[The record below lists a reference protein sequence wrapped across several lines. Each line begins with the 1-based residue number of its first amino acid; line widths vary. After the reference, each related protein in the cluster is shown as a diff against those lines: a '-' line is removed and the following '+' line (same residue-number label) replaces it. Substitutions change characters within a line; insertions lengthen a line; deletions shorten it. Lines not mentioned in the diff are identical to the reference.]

1 MKSILSIVLIF
12 CLISSSISLKCN
24 DQLFSICM
32 GSYYCPPNRPLS
44 VVECPVESR
53 CYSESL
59 YSGSSLNTITGEVS
73 SFFVQEKGCSGGGKK
88 CDSPAIC
95 CDTDLCN

>member
-1 MKSILSIVLIF
+1 MFKIAIKNFIG
-12 CLISSSISLKCN
+12 ISLKCY

-53 CYSESL
+53 CYVSK
-59 YSGSSLNTITGEVS
+59 NTIRY
-73 SFFVQEKGCSGGGKK
+73 
-88 CDSPAIC
+88 
-95 CDTDLCN
+95 